1 MMAISDNRTPHD
13 SHPAPSLAVTVAS
26 GAPLNVPVSVT
37 DLQLK
42 TIFLSNVKANT
53 KIVLSFLQ

>member
-13 SHPAPSLAVTVAS
+13 SHPVPSLAATDAS
-26 GAPLNVPVSVT
+26 GVPLYVTVSVT

-42 TIFLSNVKANT
+42 TIFLSNVKLIQ
-53 KIVLSFLQ
+53 K